1 MAARY
6 SRPALL
12 ARLLGNVTVQS
23 VNLPLGK
30 RREDHAHKIPP
41 PLARAA
47 PGLDARQDF
56 LGRNTLRGIRQYS

>member
-30 RREDHAHKIPP
+30 RREDHAHKIHR
-41 PLARAA
+41 PLRAPRRA
-47 PGLDARQDF
+47 LM
-56 LGRNTLRGIRQYS
+56 RGKTSSAGTPFEESAES